1 MTYRSVCDNIPTMKT
16 TIKLQDKFIV
26 ADPKDNVATARAEI
40 EAGVV
45 LSREGRADISV
56 REVIPFG
63 HKLALER
70 IASGEPIFKYGQ
82 RIGVATSDIA
92 EGELV
97 HVHNLAGER
106 GRSK

>member
-1 MTYRSVCDNIPTMKT
+1 MKT
-16 TIKLQDKFIV
+16 STKLQDRVII
-26 ADPKDNVATARAEI
+26 AAPKDNVATARVELD
-40 EAGVV
+40 AGVV
-45 LSREGRADISV
+45 LSREGREDITV
-56 REVIPFG
+56 REGIPFG

-70 IASGEPIFKYGQ
+70 IAKNEPVFKYGQ
-82 RIGVATSDIA
+82 RIGVAIQDIA

>member
-1 MTYRSVCDNIPTMKT
+1 MKT
-16 TIKLQDKFIV
+16 STKLQDKVIV
-26 ADPKDNVATARAEI
+26 ADPKDNVATARTEI
-40 EAGVV
+40 DAGVV
-45 LSREGRADISV
+45 LSREGREDITV

-70 IASGEPIFKYGQ
+70 IAKNEPVYKYGQ
-82 RIGVATSDIA
+82 RIGVAIQDIA

>member
-1 MTYRSVCDNIPTMKT
+1 MKT
-16 TIKLQDKFIV
+16 TAKLQDKVII
-26 ADPKDNVATARAEI
+26 ADPKDNVATARTEI

-45 LSREGRADISV
+45 LSHEGGTDISV

-63 HKLALER
+63 HKVALKR
-70 IASGEPIFKYGQ
+70 IASGGPVIKYGQ

-106 GRSK
+106 GKSK